1 MPAGNN
7 YKTATYTVAIEV
19 AKSSSVVFNHIVELS
34 KWWVEEFVGEELK
47 LNSTF
52 I

>member
-1 MPAGNN
+1 MSNENN
-7 YKTATYTVAIEV
+7 YKTATYTVDIEV
-19 AKSSSVVFNHIVELS
+19 ARSSNVVFNHIVELS
-34 KWWVEEFVGEELK
+34 KWRVEEFVGKELK